1 MTGFSSRRM
10 AGQMGVHHSEIYH
23 LMRCLQTTGMVDEHL
38 RSDCPRRTTINCVC
52 LCIVVPNTY
61 CSLPLSCVPYVASF
75 SGLSISDC
83 SFGILSPLL
92 SMPREDRLI
101 AHCTSRRNR
110 FPTSGRIRDKL
121 NFEGNVYI
129 RLYEQSLCAR
139 RPMKWTQL

>member
-1 MTGFSSRRM
+1 
-10 AGQMGVHHSEIYH
+10 MGVHHSVIDC
-23 LMRCLQTTGMVDEHL
+23 LMQRLQATGMVDEHL
-38 RSDCPRRTTINCVC
+38 RSDCPRKTTIICVC

-83 SFGILSPLL
+83 PFGILSPLL

-121 NFEGNVYI
+121 NFGGNVYI